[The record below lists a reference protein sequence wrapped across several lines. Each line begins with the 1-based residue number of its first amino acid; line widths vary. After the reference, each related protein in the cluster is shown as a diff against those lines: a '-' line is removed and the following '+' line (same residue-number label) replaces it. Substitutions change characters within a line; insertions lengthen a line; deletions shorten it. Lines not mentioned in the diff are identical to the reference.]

1 MATPDTE
8 IVQPAQVSIIPP
20 TDLPNLQNALAEMDR
35 DAAIL
40 PELRVKAKD
49 ILIKDASTY
58 AEAGQMLARVREF
71 KKVPDFKLGQFLSR
85 ARRVVDWLRTEQN
98 KHVNAAEEID
108 GVLKGKMA
116 EYKRKETAAA
126 YAEQQRINEE
136 RRKQAEAQAEAD
148 RKAREKEIAKQVK
161 TGEVGKREAQQ
172 LRKQAD
178 ADAKEHLFNMPQVKV
193 KPSVPTVSGVRMTT
207 NWKFTVTDPDAL
219 MDAFREGRMELRPFI
234 EPNEVQIGQM
244 VRAAKDKEKAEAKCP
259 GITVW
264 SE

>member
-126 YAEQQRINEE
+126 FEEQRRLNEE
-136 RRKQAEAQAEAD
+136 RQKAEAKRIDEE
-148 RKAREKEIAKQVK
+148 RKARDKEIADAVK
-161 TGEVGKREAQQ
+161 RGEVKKREAEK
-172 LRKQAD
+172 LRKEAD
-178 ADAKEHLFNMPQVKV
+178 AEAETAKANVPEVKV
-193 KPSVPTVSGVRMTT
+193 KPSVPSVSGVRMTT
-207 NWKFTVTDPDAL
+207 NWKFKVVNDSLIPLRFRMPD
-219 MDAFREGRMELRPFI
+219 
-234 EPNEVQIGQM
+234 EVAIGTE
-244 VRAAKDKEKAEAKCP
+244 VRRIKDKKKAEEQIP
-259 GITVW
+259 GIEVW

>member
-1 MATPDTE
+1 MAQQAETE
-8 IVQPAQVSIIPP
+8 IVPQGTVSIIPP

-35 DAAIL
+35 EAAIL
-40 PELRVKAKD
+40 PELRSKAKD
-49 ILIKDASTY
+49 IVITDASTY

-98 KHVNAAEEID
+98 KHINAAEEID
-108 GVLKGKMA
+108 GWLKSKMA
-116 EYKRKETAAA
+116 EYKRKETEAAA
-126 YAEQQRINEE
+126 AEQRRINEE

-178 ADAKEHLFNMPQVKV
+178 ADAEAAKVNVAEVKV
-193 KPSVPTVSGVRMTT
+193 KPSVPSVSGVRMTT
-207 NWKFTVTDPDAL
+207 NWKFKVVNDSLIPAKFRMPD
-219 MDAFREGRMELRPFI
+219 
-234 EPNEVQIGQM
+234 EVAIGAE
-244 VRAAKDKEKAEAKCP
+244 VRRIKDKKKAEEQIP
-259 GITVW
+259 GIEVW

>member
-20 TDLPNLQNALAEMDR
+20 TDLPNLQNALAEMEHE
-35 DAAIL
+35 AAIL
-40 PELRVKAKD
+40 PELRAKAKD
-49 ILIKDASTY
+49 ILITDASTY

-126 YAEQQRINEE
+126 FAEQQRINEE
-136 RRKQAEAQAEAD
+136 RRKAAEAQAEAD

-178 ADAKEHLFNMPQVKV
+178 ADAEAAKV
-193 KPSVPTVSGVRMTT
+193 NVPEAHVAPSIPKVSGVVMRT
-207 NWKFTVTDPDAL
+207 NWKFEVVDAARIPHKFCKPD
-219 MDAFREGRMELRPFI
+219 
-234 EPNEVQIGQM
+234 EVAIGQH
-244 VRAAKDKEKAEAKCP
+244 VRLIKDKERAEKEIP
-259 GITVW
+259 GIRCW